1 MMIRMSILKDDA
13 IVLGRI
19 DYSETSQVLVL
30 LTRTCGKVRAI
41 AKGVKRG
48 TKTRFAAA
56 VDLLELGELAW
67 SPGRSGG
74 HSGLATLTEWKQRR
88 GFLGLREALPRM
100 YAAQYAAE
108 VTGALTEDADPHEKL
123 FESLVDL
130 LDDLS
135 AGGETTA
142 RLVVYQVRLL
152 EQVGS
157 LPRFDVCVRCGR
169 PEDLQFFSSFE
180 GGTVCRHCEPV
191 QVEKREIA
199 ADLLAALRS
208 HSDNMAAD
216 LPEASCATRCFSLL
230 DYHIA
235 HLMGRQPHLSDRIVP
250 AVERRRV
257 R

>member
-1 MMIRMSILKDDA
+1 MMASMAILKDDA

-56 VDLLELGELAW
+56 IDLLELGQLAW

-74 HSGLATLTEWKQRR
+74 QSGLATLTEWKQRR
-88 GFLGLREALPRM
+88 GFLGLREALPRL

-108 VTGALTEDADPHEKL
+108 VTGALTEDADPHEGL
-123 FESLVDL
+123 FEALVDL

-169 PEDLQFFSSFE
+169 SEDLQFFSSFE

-199 ADLLAALRS
+199 GDVLRVLRLL
-208 HSDNMAAD
+208 SDNSSG
-216 LPEASCATRCFSLL
+216 LPPEVAVAPRCFSLL

-250 AVERRRV
+250 AAARRRV